1 MPSEPSAGVNGVKS
15 YWLGTHRVVDPETT
29 LARVMPLAPRMGVTR
44 VAVLTG
50 LDNIGIPVAAAVRPN
65 SRSIAVHQGK
75 GGSLAAAKAS
85 AIMEAAEMFHAEN
98 IRLPLRLAS
107 FAELRQDVM
116 AVDPSAL
123 PLTVAKLHD
132 HQRLLWIEGRDVAT
146 GAAIWVPHE
155 LVSTDFTA
163 SALPG
168 SGCFQATSNGLAAG
182 NHRLEAVL
190 HGLYEAIERDAV
202 ALWRCRGGVPGL
214 SAVDPTSVDGTLSC
228 KMLSLFMQAGIAA
241 HIWDITSD
249 IALPTFLCLAMPD
262 DAAGGLEPE
271 LGSGCHAD
279 RDVALSRALSEA
291 AQARLTRISGARD
304 DFLPRGYGST
314 ARAGRLAAARAWLR
328 SPARRHYHASPS
340 WTAPTLQQDLDLVL
354 SCLASVGLQQ
364 IIWVDLSRPEFGIPV
379 GRVVVPGLEGPWTPA
394 GEGYT
399 PGARARAAMEKR

>member
-1 MPSEPSAGVNGVKS
+1 MLSDLPASVDGVKA
-15 YWLGTHRVVDPETT
+15 YWEGTHRVVDPETT
-29 LARVMPLAPRMGVTR
+29 LARVMPLAARMGVTR

-50 LDNIGIPVAAAVRPN
+50 LDHVGIPVAAAVRPN

-85 AIMEAAEMFHAEN
+85 AIMEAAEMFHAEH
-98 IRLPLRLAS
+98 IRLPLCLAS
-107 FAELRQDVM
+107 FAELRQDAM
-116 AVDPSAL
+116 AADPSAL
-123 PLTVAKLHD
+123 PRTGAKLD
-132 HQRLLWIEGRDVAT
+132 DDQRLLWIEGRDVAT

-163 SALPG
+163 AAAPG

-202 ALWRCRGGVPGL
+202 ALWRCRSGVPGAR
-214 SAVDPTSVDGTLSC
+214 AVDPSSIDGKLSC
-228 KMLSLFMQAGIAA
+228 KLLSRFTQAGIVP

-262 DAAGGLEPE
+262 DAADGLEPE

-279 RDVALSRALSEA
+279 RDVALARALSEA
-291 AQARLTRISGARD
+291 AQARVTRISGARD
-304 DFLPRGYGST
+304 DFLPNGYGSD
-314 ARAGRLAAARAWLR
+314 ARGARLAAARAWLR
-328 SPARRHYHASPS
+328 SPAHRHYHASPS
-340 WTAPTLQQDLDLVL
+340 WTAATLQQDLDLVL
-354 SCLASVGLQQ
+354 RRLAEVGLQQ
-364 IIWVDLSRPEFGIPV
+364 IVWVDLTRPEFGIPV

-399 PGARARAAMEKR
+399 PGARARAMEEP